1 MRIGVVGDIHGNYE
15 ALRQA
20 TRLMKHPDLLL
31 FTGDGFREIS
41 RLKEEIKIR
50 VEGVAGNCDIYTE
63 YTTELILKL
72 GKFRVLL
79 THGHLYNVKNG
90 LTRLGLAGR
99 SKGVNL
105 VVFGHTHIPLDDLW
119 YEVKVFNPGA
129 LCPERAVSGLTNGMI
144 EITDAG
150 IKTSINSLEQMIEKD
165 G

>member
-20 TRLMKHPDLLL
+20 VQLMNRPDLLL

-41 RLKEEIKIR
+41 RLKEEAEIR
-50 VEGVAGNCDIYTE
+50 VEGVAGNCDTYTE

-72 GKFRVLL
+72 YKFRVLL
-79 THGHLYNVKNG
+79 THGHIYNVKNG

-105 VVFGHTHIPLDDLW
+105 VVFGHTHTPLDDHW
-119 YEVKVFNPGA
+119 YEVKVFNPGT
-129 LCPERAVSGLTNGMI
+129 LCRERAVRGLTYGMI
-144 EITDAG
+144 EINDSG
-150 IKTSINSLEQMIEKD
+150 IKTSINNLEQMIEKD
-165 G
+165 S